1 MNLLVVFF
9 ETSQHFESCQMR
21 GIQIS
26 LKFDVHG
33 VGCIVPIYINKGGF
47 LYAER
52 VIEQQGN
59 SADCSS

>member
-26 LKFDVHG
+26 LKFYVHR
-33 VGCIVPIYINKGGF
+33 VGCVVTVYINKGRF
-47 LYAER
+47 FDTKR
-52 VIEQQGN
+52 VVEQQGN
-59 SADCSS
+59 RADYAS